1 MNNFDTSSTGENIE
15 FNCFYDTCLS
25 QMFFD
30 EFASE
35 AVRLEIGR
43 NASAFILGDASKPFH
58 RKAALREMKKDRLFD
73 LCCDYEILSFYDNL
87 KDYTKPELISELLGV
102 TIEQH
107 YTLAAQGGWGAFI
120 DSIEHDYHQSNGYSQ
135 GDGAIIISVDEP
147 ITPSMRKHYDRI
159 LWDAPITM
167 SATVNDAEFFEEDF
181 LSDYYEWDRDAIKA
195 KILTLPV
202 SDYAKTWL
210 VDALPEYPRYS

>member
-15 FNCFYDTCLS
+15 FYCHFDTCLS
-25 QMFFD
+25 QMYFD

-35 AVRLEIGR
+35 TVQVEIGR
-43 NASAFILGDASKPFH
+43 NAFAFILGNASKPFH

-73 LCCDYEILSFYDNL
+73 LCRDYEILSFYDNL

-135 GDGAIIISVDEP
+135 GDSAIIISVDEP
-147 ITPSMRKHYDRI
+147 ITPSMREHYNHI
-159 LWDAPITM
+159 LWDSPI
-167 SATVNDAEFFEEDF
+167 SIRATVNDEEFFEEDF
-181 LSDYYEWDRDAIKA
+181 LTDYYEWDRDAVKA
-195 KILTLPV
+195 KILALPV

-210 VDALPEYPRYS
+210 VDALPEYPRY